1 MISGILCAAGL
12 HGGLAFLRERI
23 ALPRGGMLL
32 LPEHC
37 RLCRQCCKLRAR
49 DPPRIRLSM
58 MCCTKRDKIL
68 VIKPFIKIRHEWDYV
83 MDTKVVHS
91 DPALGKTQAAA
102 VQIPHAYLSGFCRP
116 RRRTAESIHISA
128 DFFAHIFLRR
138 RFLRAGL
145 AGCMCAAAISTCL
158 SHKI

>member
-1 MISGILCAAGL
+1 
-12 HGGLAFLRERI
+12 
-23 ALPRGGMLL
+23 MLL